1 MSRPLIRSAL
11 GALLVAGTLFTGPA
25 SPALVAESQDDAV
38 VAKQFLGMWRLVG
51 WTQRSADG
59 TVRDGQTDVGY
70 LVYTDV
76 NRMCAVMMDSKR
88 PKWTPGAPPTV
99 PDAVARFAGFIS
111 YCARVEVNA
120 KEGFVL
126 HHVDVER
133 SPNIVGTIR
142 KRWFTF
148 EGPNRL
154 VLKVDAAEL
163 GTQLESRLVWERV
176 QK

>member
-1 MSRPLIRSAL
+1 MSRPLVRL
-11 GALLVAGTLFTGPA
+11 GIAA
-25 SPALVAESQDDAV
+25 ALVAVTVFPGHAPLAATTVQDDAA
-38 VAKQFLGMWRLVG
+38 VAKQLLGMWRLVG
-51 WTQRSADG
+51 WTQRAADG
-59 TVRDGQTDVGY
+59 TVRNGQTDVGY

-76 NRMCAVMMDSKR
+76 NRMCAVMMDSTR
-88 PKWTPGAPPTV
+88 PKWTPGAPATV

-120 KEGFVL
+120 KEGYVL

-133 SPNIVGTIR
+133 SPNIVGTVR

-154 VLKVDAAEL
+154 VLKIDAAEL
-163 GTQLESRLVWERV
+163 GAAQQESRLVWERV

>member
-1 MSRPLIRSAL
+1 MHLALTVLLIVSAL
-11 GALLVAGTLFTGPA
+11 SPATSPSLVAATQG
-25 SPALVAESQDDAV
+25 DAA

-51 WTQRSADG
+51 WTQRAADG
-59 TVRDGQTDVGY
+59 SVRQGPMDAGY

-76 NRMCAVMMDSKR
+76 NRMCAVMMDSTR
-88 PKWTPGAPPTV
+88 PKWPAGAPATV
-99 PDAVARFAGFIS
+99 PDAVARFANVVS

-126 HHVDVER
+126 HHVDVDR

-148 EGPNRL
+148 EGPDRL
-154 VLKVDAAEL
+154 VLKIDAAEL
-163 GTQLESRLVWERV
+163 GATQQESRLVWERV

>member
-1 MSRPLIRSAL
+1 MRFVIAARLVISVLSIASTSPSLLASA
-11 GALLVAGTLFTGPA
+11 
-25 SPALVAESQDDAV
+25 QDEAAV
-38 VAKQFLGMWRLVG
+38 SKQLLGMWRLVG
-51 WTQRSADG
+51 WTQRAADG
-59 TVRDGQTDVGY
+59 TVRNGQTDVGY
-70 LVYTDV
+70 LVYSDV
-76 NRMCAVMMDSKR
+76 NRMCAVMMDSQR
-88 PKWTPGAPPTV
+88 PKWTPGAPATV

-120 KEGFVL
+120 KEGYVL

-154 VLKVDAAEL
+154 VLKIDAAEL
-163 GTQLESRLVWERV
+163 GATQQESRLVWERV

>member
-1 MSRPLIRSAL
+1 MKHALIRLATAAML
-11 GALLVAGTLFTGPA
+11 AAGAFSSGAAPLAAMFT
-25 SPALVAESQDDAV
+25 QDDAA
-38 VAKQFLGMWRLVG
+38 VAKQLHGMWRLVG
-51 WTQRSADG
+51 WTQRAKDG
-59 TVRDGQTDVGY
+59 TTRPGPTDVGNI
-70 LVYTDV
+70 VYTDV

-88 PKWTPGAPPTV
+88 PRWTPGAPATV
-99 PDAVARFAGFIS
+99 PDAMTRFSGFVS

-126 HHVDVER
+126 HHVDLER

-154 VLKVDAAEL
+154 VLKIDAAEL
-163 GTQLESRLVWERV
+163 GATQQESVLIWERI

>member
-1 MSRPLIRSAL
+1 MKQPLIRLGIAVFLLTGIISTGAASSRSA
-11 GALLVAGTLFTGPA
+11 AAF
-25 SPALVAESQDDAV
+25 QDDAA

-59 TVRDGQTDVGY
+59 TVRPGQIDIGY

-88 PKWTPGAPPTV
+88 PKWTPGAPATV
-99 PDAVARFAGFIS
+99 PDAVARSAGFVS
-111 YCARVEVNA
+111 YCARVEINA

-176 QK
+176 QN

>member
-1 MSRPLIRSAL
+1 M
-11 GALLVAGTLFTGPA
+11 
-25 SPALVAESQDDAV
+25 DA
-38 VAKQFLGMWRLVG
+38 
-51 WTQRSADG
+51 
-59 TVRDGQTDVGY
+59 GY

-76 NRMCAVMMDSKR
+76 NRMCAVMMDSTR
-88 PKWTPGAPPTV
+88 PKWPAGAPATV
-99 PDAVARFAGFIS
+99 ADAVARFANVVS

-126 HHVDVER
+126 HHVDVDR

-148 EGPNRL
+148 EGPDRL
-154 VLKVDAAEL
+154 VLKIDAAEL
-163 GTQLESRLVWERV
+163 GATQQESRLVWERV

>member
-1 MSRPLIRSAL
+1 MNRQLIRL
-11 GALLVAGTLFTGPA
+11 GMTVVLLAGTVVPSAAPLAATA
-25 SPALVAESQDDAV
+25 VLQDDAA
-38 VAKQFLGMWRLVG
+38 VAKQLLGMWRLVG
-51 WTQRSADG
+51 WTQRAADG
-59 TVRDGQTDVGY
+59 TVRNGQTDVGY
-70 LVYTDV
+70 LIYTDV

-88 PKWTPGAPPTV
+88 PKWTPGAPATV

-120 KEGFVL
+120 KEGYVL
-126 HHVDVER
+126 HHVDLER
-133 SPNIVGTIR
+133 SPNIVGTVR

-154 VLKVDAAEL
+154 VLKIDAAEL
-163 GTQLESRLVWERV
+163 GTQQESRLVWERV